1 MFACTAAIS
10 VSYAF
15 LLTKAE
21 SMKLF
26 WTLLLSTPFLL
37 AGQTLCD
44 MGDAAGYP
52 CNNVDLMAHMPT
64 STFGT
69 GIEFNDIWGWT
80 DPLDGKE
87 YALLGVTNGT
97 AFVDI
102 SDPVN
107 PVYLGALPTQ
117 TSNSLWR
124 DIKVYN
130 NYAFI
135 VSEAGSHGMQV
146 FDLTR
151 LRNVPAPPETF
162 TIDALY
168 TGFGNCHNIVINPS
182 VGLAYG
188 VGSNTFSGGLHI
200 VNISDPLNP
209 MIAGDFSLDGY
220 THDAQVVTYNGPDA
234 AYVGREIAFAC
245 NEDDVTI
252 VDVDDPTDTQQISST
267 TYPGVAY
274 CHQGWLSDDHQ
285 FFFSNDELDE
295 NNLGVNTT
303 TFIWDVSDLDAPVL
317 VGTYVSSEAAIDH
330 NLYVDANLI
339 YESNY
344 RAGLRILDNTNAAAG
359 ALSEVAYFDVY
370 PASNSAAFNGTWS
383 NYPYFDS
390 GIVVVSHIESGLFLL
405 RPRFID
411 TNTATDLVCNT
422 DDFVINIDLAVGF
435 AGPINLAMDN
445 LPAGFNAT
453 FSANDVAPGSYTVTI
468 TNPGELEGNF
478 DFTVV
483 ATGAHFSYS
492 STQSVTTY
500 DCASAVLGCTDP
512 AADNYDPAA
521 TIDDG
526 SCTYPCYDVTLD
538 LLTDCWGNE
547 VTWELADA
555 SGAIVAS
562 GGPYANQSTNIV
574 NLCLSAGCYD
584 FTILDSFGDGMSG
597 SQYGSCGVDG
607 NYVWTY
613 DADGSVLIQML
624 VANYGNSETQQFCV
638 PLTVD
643 GCTDATACNYDPAAT
658 SDDGSCEFVS
668 CAGCTDMGACNYD
681 ATATIDDGNCEF
693 LSCVGCTDPTACN
706 YDATATIDDMSCILP
721 DGCTDMGACNY
732 DAAATC
738 DDGSCEYITCAGCL
752 DPMACNYDATATIDD
767 GSCEFL
773 TCAGCTNMTA
783 CNYDATATID
793 DGSCILP
800 DGCTDNTACN
810 YDATALCDNGSCEYT
825 SCAPCYGDLD
835 GDGLRSV
842 GDLLIVLGDF
852 GCIAGAEPC
861 PGDLTGDGQVNTSDV
876 LDLVGVFGLPCP

>member
-1 MFACTAAIS
+1 
-10 VSYAF
+10 
-15 LLTKAE
+15 
-21 SMKLF
+21 MKLF

-44 MGDAAGYP
+44 MGEAAGYP

-64 STFGT
+64 STFGS

-87 YALLGVTNGT
+87 YALLGMTNGT

-102 SDPVN
+102 SNPVN
-107 PVYLGALPTQ
+107 PVYLGALPTE
-117 TSNSLWR
+117 TSSSLWR

-151 LRNVPAPPETF
+151 LRNVSAPPEVF
-162 TIDALY
+162 TVDALY

-209 MIAGDFSLDGY
+209 VIAGDFSLDGY

-252 VDVDDPTDTQQISST
+252 VDVDDPTDTQQLSST

-295 NNLGVNTT
+295 SNFGVNTT

-317 VGTYVSSEAAIDH
+317 VGTYVSSESAIDH
-330 NLYVDANLI
+330 NLYIDANLI

-411 TNTATDLVCNT
+411 TNTATELACNT

-453 FSANDVAPGSYTVTI
+453 FSANDVAPGNYTVTI
-468 TNPGELEGNF
+468 TNPGELEGDF

-492 STQSVTTY
+492 SSQSVTTY

-526 SCTYPCYDVTLD
+526 SCTYPCYEVTLD

-574 NLCLSAGCYD
+574 NLCLDAGCYD
-584 FTILDSFGDGMSG
+584 FTILDSYGDGMSG
-597 SQYGSCGVDG
+597 AQYNTSCGVDG
-607 NYVWTY
+607 DYVWTY

-643 GCTDATACNYDPAAT
+643 GCTDATACNYDPEAT
-658 SDDGSCEFVS
+658 SDDGSCEFLS
-668 CAGCTDMGACNYD
+668 CAGCTDPAACNYD
-681 ATATIDDGNCEF
+681 ATATIDDGSCEF
-693 LSCVGCTDPTACN
+693 LSCAGCTNPAACN

-732 DAAATC
+732 DDTANC

-767 GSCEFL
+767 GGCEFL

-783 CNYDATATID
+783 CNYDATATIG

-800 DGCTDNTACN
+800 DGCTDDTACN
-810 YDATALCDNGSCEYT
+810 YEATALCDNGSCEYT
-825 SCAPCYGDLD
+825 SCAPCYGDMD
-835 GDGLRSV
+835 GDGLRGVS
-842 GDLLIVLGDF
+842 DLLIVLGDF
-852 GCIAGAEPC
+852 GCIGGAEPC

-876 LDLVGVFGLPCP
+876 LDLIGIFGLPCP